1 MAVLLLFTM
10 LGNGF
15 ELFEADNN
23 YIGYTEKIMT
33 MAGLNT
39 KNISYTWSSGK
50 KCQTFWVSCQ
60 PHLIIVLQFLLA

>member
-39 KNISYTWSSGK
+39 KNISYT
-50 KCQTFWVSCQ
+50 
-60 PHLIIVLQFLLA
+60 

>member
-23 YIGYTEKIMT
+23 YLDTR
-33 MAGLNT
+33 
-39 KNISYTWSSGK
+39 K
-50 KCQTFWVSCQ
+50 K
-60 PHLIIVLQFLLA
+60 